1 MGVGPGPLP
10 EGSSTKPAPTPSRR
24 DATGVTHRLTR
35 DHHQPRRRPAPRT
48 LAGSVFRARVN
59 VASGVT
65 TFHVLPSTDT
75 ARVRSSLSATWTSA
89 PLFVGHRTWGPQAI
103 VSVAVPALEGARTG
117 CRSRRRPAVLCRA
130 RNASRRSPLDRPPE
144 GSAARSARGG
154 CVGLTGGQVA
164 PRQSRVRVGR
174 QSHQSDTRNMRLAT
188 HPASG
193 LSSNLRRDHSCRP
206 ILVVYD
212 GGCRVAQ
219 PAVGRGAHAFCWADA
234 LAINRSARPVIRR
247 LGRRGGRTSTWRRW
261 CQSSAAAPRVPSV
274 SDMTHK
280 AATAAFLIV
289 AAAVMAE
296 LLRRAKAA
304 GPIGPAGGPVAGE
317 RLLPQ
322 PGHR

>member
-1 MGVGPGPLP
+1 MDDGGCRTRTAARGLQHETGPDPVAP
-10 EGSSTKPAPTPSRR
+10 RCDRRHTSAYARSSPTPT
-24 DATGVTHRLTR
+24 ATRATNSG
-35 DHHQPRRRPAPRT
+35 

-206 ILVVYD
+206 IPCGVRR
-212 GGCRVAQ
+212 RV
-219 PAVGRGAHAFCWADA
+219 PRCPTGRWTRGPRV
-234 LAINRSARPVIRR
+234 L
-247 LGRRGGRTSTWRRW
+247 LGRRAGDQQVGTARDSSPRSPRWPYVDLATLVPEQRGGT
-261 CQSSAAAPRVPSV
+261 
-274 SDMTHK
+274 
-280 AATAAFLIV
+280 
-289 AAAVMAE
+289 
-296 LLRRAKAA
+296 
-304 GPIGPAGGPVAGE
+304 
-317 RLLPQ
+317 
-322 PGHR
+322 